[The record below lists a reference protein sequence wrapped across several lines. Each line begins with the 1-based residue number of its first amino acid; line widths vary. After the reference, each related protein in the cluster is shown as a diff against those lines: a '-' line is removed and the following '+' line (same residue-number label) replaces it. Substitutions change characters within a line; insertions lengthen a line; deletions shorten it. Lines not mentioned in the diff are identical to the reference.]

1 MEALFFSLNYICEMK
16 QTLGLLYGMLIVISS
31 TAQVTDTLGL
41 EGYEMG
47 TETLYEAPNG
57 GYAFGNN
64 GYADM
69 AKAQSFVNDH
79 SFVLREVLLR
89 FGDVQFASADS
100 SSAITVNVYTF
111 GGFGVTLSSVTDP
124 VAPDTIR
131 SSVPIPVYEL
141 SNNSYTS
148 VDFGFDTI
156 VFQAGERFFVGID
169 FTGLASGDTVGLLST
184 TDGDAGSTYNAW
196 ELTASENWIVV
207 AHPAYSW
214 NLDVDLGIFAV
225 IDENDPSGIVDNE
238 GVNWTFG
245 PNPCLDMLKVEIPFE
260 NDEEYVV
267 QVISATGQLMYSETC
282 VGGTY
287 NLNSATWLPGFYLL
301 QVSSTSYTSSQKFV
315 KL

>member
-1 MEALFFSLNYICEMK
+1 MEALFFSLNYICGMK
-16 QTLGLLYGMLIVISS
+16 QTLGLLFGMLIVISS

-41 EGYEMG
+41 EGYQMG

-64 GYADM
+64 GYADV

-89 FGDVQFASADS
+89 FGDVQFASTDS
-100 SSAITVNVYTF
+100 TSAIAVNVYTF
-111 GGFGVTLSSVTDP
+111 GGSGVTLSSVTDP

-131 SSVPIPVYEL
+131 SSVTIPVYEL
-141 SNNSYTS
+141 SSNNYTS
-148 VDFGFDTI
+148 VDFSFDTI
-156 VFQAGERFFVGID
+156 VFQAAERFFVGID
-169 FTGLASGDTVGLLST
+169 FSGLAIGDTVGLLST

-196 ELTASENWIVV
+196 ELTAADNWIVV

-225 IDENDPSGIVDNE
+225 IDENDPAGIADSE
-238 GVNWTFG
+238 GANWTFG

-260 NDEEYVV
+260 NHEEYLV
-267 QVISATGQLMYSETC
+267 QIISATGQVIYSESC
-282 VGGTY
+282 VGGAQI
-287 NLNSATWLPGFYLL
+287 LNSATWSSGFYFL
-301 QVSSTSYTSSQKFV
+301 QVSSKGFTSSQKLV